1 MRISLFGTVGLT
13 LLAVGC
19 GDGGSKTP
27 DGLDNEPV
35 QQSLKLE
42 TFNDCQALERYIEDS
57 ATKQMRASLEQ
68 QKPGYW
74 ERYGRGR
81 GGVIFGPMPTQ
92 DDASAGS
99 GNGASGGSA
108 PKDSTGTNNQVE
120 GVHESDFV
128 QNDGTRIFVLS
139 GNRLFAHRSWPA
151 EQLTLAATLEVE
163 GWPREMLLDE
173 HNRLVIISQV
183 DQSLSGNPAKPGGMN
198 GGMVPVMDMACYGFG
213 CGYFNADSTKV
224 TTVDVSDVAHPTVVD
239 QVYLPGVFNQAR
251 RVDSNVRLVLS
262 DSFRWPEDVKFW
274 VDYSEDLYKD
284 EGKLTKAID
293 ALIAS
298 NEKSIRANTL
308 DKWLPAGRHVD
319 AQGVQMS
326 LPTSCGDF
334 YRSNAPSALGFVT
347 VASLNLDARTA
358 APGRTSLV
366 AEPGTIY
373 ASKESLY
380 LTHAHYWWWAQPGQ
394 KDFTYLH
401 KFDLSQ
407 PGRAVY
413 VGSGTVEGMPINQFA
428 LDEHEG
434 VLRMATTVTTRIPEP
449 EHEDWWWGRTTTTSR
464 VTTLGVKN
472 GRLAELGRSEDLAE
486 GERIFSARFVGNR
499 GYVVTFLQVDPLF
512 TFDLSDPAH
521 PRKVGELKVPGFS
534 TYMHPVGDHHL
545 LTLGIHTEPP
555 PGGGC
560 CGTSTLK
567 LSLFDVGDLA
577 NPKEVATQLVG
588 EAYGWSEALYEHKAF
603 NYFAAKG
610 LVAIP
615 FTDYTRYYTSYENYW
630 QNFRT
635 ELRVFR
641 VDLAAGISP
650 VGSVPMSDLFR
661 TVSMP
666 QWTYYYTP
674 DVRRSVM
681 ADDYVYA
688 ISDAGVRVS
697 KVDSLQTPLVT
708 VPFPVSTP

>member
-1 MRISLFGTVGLT
+1 MRLRLFGTVGLT

-19 GDGGSKTP
+19 GDGGNKAP

-42 TFNDCQALERYIEDS
+42 TFNDCAALERYIEDT
-57 ATKQMRASLEQ
+57 ATKQMRANLEQ

-74 ERYGRGR
+74 ERFGRGTR
-81 GGVIFGPMPTQ
+81 GGVVFGPMPTE
-92 DDASAGS
+92 DSAG
-99 GNGASGGSA
+99 GGVNAGAGGQA

-139 GNRLFAHRSWPA
+139 GNRLYAHRSWPA

-163 GWPREMLLDE
+163 GWPREMLLDARD
-173 HNRLVIISQV
+173 RLVIVSQV
-183 DQSLSGNPAKPGGMN
+183 ARSLPGTPAKVGGGAGGGM
-198 GGMVPVMDMACYGFG
+198 MPVADMACYGFS
-213 CGYFNADSTKV
+213 CGYYNADSTKV

-239 QVYLPGVFNQAR
+239 QVYLPGVFTQAR

-262 DSFRWPEDVKFW
+262 DAFRWPEDVKFW
-274 VDYSEDLYKD
+274 VEYSEDLYKD

-293 ALIAS
+293 ALIDQNA
-298 NEKSIRANTL
+298 KRIRANTL
-308 DKWLPAGRHVD
+308 DQWLPAGKHVD
-319 AQGVQMS
+319 AAGVETA

-334 YRSNAPSALGFVT
+334 YRSNAPSSLGFVT
-347 VASLNLDARTA
+347 VASLDLDARTA

-366 AEPGTIY
+366 AEPGTVY
-373 ASKESLY
+373 ASRESLY
-380 LTHAHYWWWAQPGQ
+380 LAHPHSWWWPEPGQ

-401 KFDLSQ
+401 KFDLRQ

-413 VGSGTVEGMPINQFA
+413 AGSGTVEGTPVNQFA
-428 LDEHEG
+428 LDEYEG
-434 VLRMATTVTTRIPEP
+434 VLRLATTVTTRIPEP
-449 EHEDWWWGRTTTTSR
+449 EHEDWWWGRTTTSSR
-464 VTTLGVKN
+464 VTTLGVKD
-472 GRLAELGRSEDLAE
+472 GRLTELGRSEDLAE
-486 GERIFSARFVGNR
+486 GERIFSARFAGPR

-545 LTLGIHTEPP
+545 LTLGVHTDPN
-555 PGGGC
+555 GGC
-560 CGTSTLK
+560 CGTRALK
-567 LSLFDVGDLA
+567 LSLFDVSDLA
-577 NPKEVATQLVG
+577 NPKETATQLVG

-615 FTDYTRYYTSYENYW
+615 FTDYSKYYTTYDDYW
-630 QNFRT
+630 QGFRT

-650 VGSVPMSDLFR
+650 VGAVPMSDLFK
-661 TVSMP
+661 TTNLP
-666 QWTYYYTP
+666 QWSYYYAP
-674 DVRRSVM
+674 EVRRSVM

>member
-1 MRISLFGTVGLT
+1 MRISLFGTVGLA

-19 GDGGSKTP
+19 GDGKAP
-27 DGLDNEPV
+27 DGLENEPV
-35 QQSLKLE
+35 QQSLKLT
-42 TFNDCQALERYIEDS
+42 TFNDCSALEQYIEDS
-57 ATKQMRASLEQ
+57 ATKQMRTLLEQ

-74 ERYGRGR
+74 ERFGRGR
-81 GGVIFGPMPTQ
+81 GGIVFGPMPQ
-92 DDASAGS
+92 EDSAG
-99 GNGASGGSA
+99 GGVNAGGGSPVA
-108 PKDSTGTNNQVE
+108 PQDSTGTNNQVE

-139 GNRLFAHRSWPA
+139 GNRLYAHRSWPA

-173 HNRLVIISQV
+173 HNRLVIVSQV
-183 DQSLSGNPAKPGGMN
+183 AMSLPGTPAKTGAGPGG
-198 GGMVPVMDMACYGFG
+198 GMMPVGDIACYGFG
-213 CGYFNADSTKV
+213 CGYYNADSTKV
-224 TTVDVSDVAHPTVVD
+224 TTVDVSDVAHPAVVD
-239 QVYLPGVFNQAR
+239 QLYLPGVFNQAR
-251 RVDSNVRLVLS
+251 RVDSSVRLVLS
-262 DSFRWPEDVKFW
+262 DAFRWPEDVKFW

-293 ALIAS
+293 ALIAQ
-298 NEKSIRANTL
+298 NEKRIRANTL
-308 DKWLPAGRHVD
+308 EKWLPPGKHVD
-319 AQGVQMS
+319 AAGVETA
-326 LPTSCGDF
+326 LPMSCGDF

-347 VASLNLDARTA
+347 VASVDLDARTA

-366 AEPGTIY
+366 AEPGTVY
-373 ASKESLY
+373 ASKASLY
-380 LTHAHYWWWAQPGQ
+380 LAHSHYWWWPQPGQ

-413 VGSGTVEGMPINQFA
+413 VGSGTVEGTPINQFA
-428 LDEHEG
+428 LDEYEG
-434 VLRMATTVTTRIPEP
+434 VLRLATTVSTRVPEP
-449 EHEDWWWGRTTTTSR
+449 EHEDWWWGRTATTSR
-464 VTTLGVKN
+464 VTTLDVRN

-486 GERIFSARFVGNR
+486 GERIFSARFVGPR
-499 GYVVTFLQVDPLF
+499 GYVVTYLQVDPLF

-555 PGGGC
+555 NGGC
-560 CGTSTLK
+560 CGTSNVK

-577 NPKEVATQLVG
+577 NPKEVSTQLVG
-588 EAYGWSEALYEHKAF
+588 QAYGWSEALYEHKAF

-615 FTDYTRYYTSYENYW
+615 FTDYASYTSSEDYW
-630 QNFRT
+630 SSFRT

-641 VDLAAGISP
+641 VDLTAGISP
-650 VGSVPMSDLFR
+650 VGAVPMSDLFK
-661 TVSMP
+661 TASLP
-666 QWTYYYTP
+666 HWSYYYVP

-708 VPFPVSTP
+708 VPFPVITP

>member
-1 MRISLFGTVGLT
+1 MRWSLFGTVGLT

-19 GDGGSKTP
+19 GDGGNKAP

-35 QQSLKLE
+35 QQALKLE
-42 TFNDCQALERYIEDS
+42 SFNACSALERYIEDT

-74 ERYGRGR
+74 DRFGRGR
-81 GGVIFGPMPTQ
+81 GGGVFGPMPAE
-92 DDASAGS
+92 DAAGGGS
-99 GNGASGGSA
+99 VTSGGGSQA

-139 GNRLFAHRSWPA
+139 GNRLYAHRSWPA
-151 EQLTLAATLEVE
+151 EQLTLASTLEVE

-173 HNRLVIISQV
+173 HQRLVIISQV
-183 DQSLSGNPAKPGGMN
+183 AQSLPGVPAKTNGGVGGGMA
-198 GGMVPVMDMACYGFG
+198 PIADIACFGFG
-213 CGYFNADSTKV
+213 CGYYNADSTKV

-239 QVYLPGVFNQAR
+239 QLYLPGVFNQAR

-262 DSFRWPEDVKFW
+262 DAFRWPEDVKFW
-274 VDYSEDLYKD
+274 VDYSEDLYRD
-284 EGKLTKAID
+284 EDKLTQAID
-293 ALIAS
+293 ALIKR
-298 NEKSIRANTL
+298 NEKRIRANTL
-308 DKWLPAGRHVD
+308 DQWLPAGRHVD
-319 AQGVQMS
+319 AAGVTTA

-347 VASLNLDARTA
+347 VASLDLDARTA

-366 AEPGTIY
+366 AEPGTVY
-373 ASKESLY
+373 ASKQSLY
-380 LTHAHYWWWAQPGQ
+380 LAHPHYWWWPLPGQ

-413 VGSGTVEGMPINQFA
+413 AGSGTVEGTPVDPFA

-434 VLRMATTVTTRIPEP
+434 VLRMATTVTTRLPEP
-449 EHEDWWWGRTTTTSR
+449 EHEDWWWGRTTTASR
-464 VTTLGVKN
+464 VTTLGVKD

-545 LTLGIHTEPP
+545 LTLGIHREPN
-555 PGGGC
+555 GGC

-577 NPKEVATQLVG
+577 HPTEVSTQLVG

-615 FTDYTRYYTSYENYW
+615 FTDYSGSYSSSEDYW
-630 QNFRT
+630 QGFRT

-641 VDLAAGISP
+641 VDLAAGLSP
-650 VGSVPMSDLFR
+650 VGAVPMSDLFKS
-661 TVSMP
+661 TGMP
-666 QWTYYYTP
+666 QWSYYYVP

-708 VPFPVSTP
+708 VPFPASTP

>member
-19 GDGGSKTP
+19 SDGGRAP
-27 DGLDNEPV
+27 DGLENQPV
-35 QQSLKLE
+35 QQSLRLE
-42 TFNDCQALERYIEDS
+42 TFNDCAALEQYIEDS
-57 ATKQMRASLEQ
+57 ATKQMRTVLEQ

-74 ERYGRGR
+74 ERFGRGR
-81 GGVIFGPMPTQ
+81 GGIVFGPVPA
-92 DDASAGS
+92 DDAGGEVTSGG
-99 GNGASGGSA
+99 GNGA
-108 PKDSTGTNNQVE
+108 PPPQDSTGTNNQVE

-139 GNRLFAHRSWPA
+139 GNRLYAHRSWPA

-173 HNRLVIISQV
+173 HDRLVIVSQV
-183 DQSLSGNPAKPGGMN
+183 ALSLPGTPAKAGTGPGG
-198 GGMVPVMDMACYGFG
+198 GMTPVADMACYGFG
-213 CGYFNADSTKV
+213 CGYYNADSTKV

-239 QVYLPGVFNQAR
+239 QLYLPGVFNQAR
-251 RVDSNVRLVLS
+251 RVDSHVRLVLS
-262 DSFRWPEDVKFW
+262 DAFRWPEDVRFW
-274 VDYSEDLYKD
+274 VDFSEDLYRD

-293 ALIAS
+293 ALIAQ
-298 NEKSIRANTL
+298 NEKRIRANTL
-308 DKWLPAGRHVD
+308 DRWLPAGRHVD
-319 AQGVQMS
+319 AAGVETA
-326 LPTSCGDF
+326 LPTACGDF
-334 YRSNAPSALGFVT
+334 YRSNAPAALGFVT
-347 VASLNLDARTA
+347 VASVDLDARTA

-366 AEPGTIY
+366 AEPGTVY
-373 ASKESLY
+373 ASRESLY
-380 LTHAHYWWWAQPGQ
+380 LAHPHYWWWPEPGQ

-401 KFDLSQ
+401 KFDLRQ

-413 VGSGTVEGMPINQFA
+413 VGSGTVEGTPINPFA
-428 LDEHEG
+428 LDEYEG
-434 VLRMATTVTTRIPEP
+434 VLRLATTVTTRVPEP
-449 EHEDWWWGRTTTTSR
+449 EHEDWWWGRTTTASR
-464 VTTLGVKN
+464 VTTLGVQD

-486 GERIFSARFVGNR
+486 GERIFSARFVGPR
-499 GYVVTFLQVDPLF
+499 GYVVTYLQVDPLF

-545 LTLGIHTEPP
+545 LTLGIHTEPTN
-555 PGGGC
+555 GGC
-560 CGTSTLK
+560 CGTSNVK

-577 NPKEVATQLVG
+577 NPKEVSTQLVG
-588 EAYGWSEALYEHKAF
+588 QAYGWSEALYEHKAF

-615 FTDYTRYYTSYENYW
+615 FTDSASYTTYEDYW
-630 QNFRT
+630 SSFRT

-650 VGSVPMSDLFR
+650 VGAVPMSDLFKKAGAPEW
-661 TVSMP
+661 S
-666 QWTYYYTP
+666 YYYTP
-674 DVRRSVM
+674 EVRRSVM

>member
-1 MRISLFGTVGLT
+1 MRWSHFGSVGLT

-19 GDGGSKTP
+19 SGGDGTP
-27 DGLDNEPV
+27 DGLGNEPV
-35 QQSLKLE
+35 QQALKLE
-42 TFNDCQALERYIEDS
+42 GFNDCAKLEQYIEDTAS
-57 ATKQMRASLEQ
+57 KQMRASLEQ

-74 ERYGRGR
+74 ERFGRNR
-81 GGVIFGPMPTQ
+81 GVDFGSPPPM
-92 DDASAGS
+92 SADGPET
-99 GNGASGGSA
+99 AGGSTSNSG
-108 PKDSTGTNNQVE
+108 PQDSTGTNNQVE

-139 GNRLFAHRSWPA
+139 GNRLYAHRSWPA
-151 EQLTLAATLEVE
+151 EQLTLAASLEIE

-173 HNRLVIISQV
+173 HDRLVIVSQV
-183 DQSLSGNPAKPGGMN
+183 ALGLPGTPAKGSAGGA
-198 GGMVPVMDMACYGFG
+198 MAPMPDIACTAFG
-213 CGYFNADSTKV
+213 CGFYNADSTKV

-239 QVYLPGVFNQAR
+239 QLYMPGVFTQAR
-251 RVDSNVRLVLS
+251 RVDNAVRLVLS
-262 DSFRWPEDVKFW
+262 DAFRWPEGVKFW

-284 EGKLTKAID
+284 TKKLEKAID

-298 NEKSIRANTL
+298 NEQRIRASTL
-308 DKWLPAGRHVD
+308 AQWLPEGKHVD
-319 AQGVQMS
+319 AAGVTTA
-326 LPTSCGDF
+326 LPVSCGDF

-347 VASLNLDARTA
+347 VASLDLDARAA

-366 AEPGTIY
+366 AEPGTVY
-373 ASKESLY
+373 ASKDSLY
-380 LTHAHYWWWAQPGQ
+380 LAHSHYWWWPVPGQ

-401 KFDLSQ
+401 KFDIRQ

-413 VGSGTVEGMPINQFA
+413 VGSGTVEGTPVNQFA
-428 LDEHEG
+428 LDEYEG
-434 VLRMATTVTTRIPEP
+434 VLRLATTVTTRVPEP

-464 VTTLGVKN
+464 VTTLGVQN
-472 GRLAELGRSEDLAE
+472 GHLAELGRSENLAD
-486 GERIFSARFVGNR
+486 GERIFSARFVGPR

-545 LTLGIHTEPP
+545 LTMGVHRDPD
-555 PGGGC
+555 GGC
-560 CGTSTLK
+560 CGTSALK
-567 LSLFDVGDLA
+567 LSLFDVSDLA
-577 NPKEVATQLVG
+577 NPKETATQLVG
-588 EAYGWSEALYEHKAF
+588 TAYGWSEAVYEHKAF

-615 FTDYTRYYTSYENYW
+615 FTDYTPYYGSYEDYW
-630 QNFRT
+630 RNFRT

-641 VDLAAGISP
+641 VDLEAGISP
-650 VGSVPMSDLFR
+650 VGAVSMSDMYKR
-661 TVSMP
+661 SGMP
-666 QWTYYYTP
+666 TWSWYYAP

-688 ISDAGVRVS
+688 ISDSGVRVA

-708 VPFPVSTP
+708 VPFIPATP

>member
-1 MRISLFGTVGLT
+1 MRFSLFGTVGLT

-19 GDGGSKTP
+19 GDGGKAP
-27 DGLDNEPV
+27 EGLDNEPV
-35 QQSLKLE
+35 QQSLKLT
-42 TFNDCQALERYIEDS
+42 TFDDCSALERYIEDT

-74 ERYGRGR
+74 ERFGRR
-81 GGVIFGPMPTQ
+81 GGIIFGPMPAE
-92 DDASAGS
+92 DSAGGGVTSGS
-99 GNGASGGSA
+99 GNQA
-108 PKDSTGTNNQVE
+108 PQDSTGTNNQVE

-139 GNRLFAHRSWPA
+139 GNRLYAHRSWPA

-173 HNRLVIISQV
+173 QNRLVIVSQV
-183 DQSLSGNPAKPGGMN
+183 AQSLPGTPAKGGGAG
-198 GGMVPVMDMACYGFG
+198 GGMVPAVDMACYGFG
-213 CGYFNADSTKV
+213 CGYYNADSTKV

-239 QVYLPGVFNQAR
+239 QVYLPGIFNQAR
-251 RVDSNVRLVLS
+251 RVDGNVRLVLS
-262 DSFRWPEDVKFW
+262 DAFRWPEDVKFW

-284 EGKLTKAID
+284 EGKLTKTID
-293 ALIAS
+293 ALIAE
-298 NEKSIRANTL
+298 NEKRIRANTL
-308 DKWLPAGRHVD
+308 DQWLPSGRHVD
-319 AQGVQMS
+319 AAGVETS

-347 VASLNLDARTA
+347 VASLDLDARTA

-366 AEPGTIY
+366 AEPGTVY
-373 ASKESLY
+373 ASRESLY
-380 LTHAHYWWWAQPGQ
+380 LAHPHYWWWPLPGQ

-401 KFDLSQ
+401 KFDLTQ

-413 VGSGTVEGMPINQFA
+413 AGSGTVEGTPINQFA
-428 LDEHEG
+428 LDEYEG
-434 VLRMATTVTTRIPEP
+434 VLRMATTVTTRLPEP
-449 EHEDWWWGRTTTTSR
+449 EHDDWWWGRTTTASR
-464 VTTLGVKN
+464 VTTLGLKN
-472 GRLAELGRSEDLAE
+472 GHLAELGRSEDLAE

-512 TFDLSDPAH
+512 TFDLSDPANPH
-521 PRKVGELKVPGFS
+521 KVGELKVPGFS

-545 LTLGIHTEPP
+545 LTLGIHTDPN
-555 PGGGC
+555 GGC
-560 CGTSTLK
+560 CGTRALK
-567 LSLFDVGDLA
+567 LSLFDVDDLA
-577 NPKEVATQLVG
+577 NPKEVSTQLVG

-615 FTDYTRYYTSYENYW
+615 FTDYSRSYGSYEDYW
-630 QNFRT
+630 SGFRT
-635 ELRVFR
+635 DLRVFR

-650 VGSVPMSDLFR
+650 VGSVPMSDLYKR
-661 TVSMP
+661 AGMP
-666 QWTYYYTP
+666 QWSYYYTP
-674 DVRRSVM
+674 EVRRSVM

-688 ISDAGVRVS
+688 ISDAGMRVS
-697 KVDSLQTPLVT
+697 KVQSLQTPLVT
-708 VPFPVSTP
+708 VPFPASTP

>member
-1 MRISLFGTVGLT
+1 MRLRLFGTVGLT

-19 GDGGSKTP
+19 GDGGKAP
-27 DGLDNEPV
+27 EGLDNEPV

-42 TFNDCQALERYIEDS
+42 TFNDCTALEQYIEDAAS
-57 ATKQMRASLEQ
+57 KQMRASLEQ

-74 ERYGRGR
+74 ERFGRGGR
-81 GGVIFGPMPTQ
+81 GGVVFGPMPAE
-92 DDASAGS
+92 DSAG
-99 GNGASGGSA
+99 GGATAGGGSAA

-139 GNRLFAHRSWPA
+139 GNRLYAHRSWPA

-173 HNRLVIISQV
+173 HGRLVIISQV
-183 DQSLSGNPAKPGGMN
+183 AQSLPGTPAKPGGSVG
-198 GGMVPVMDMACYGFG
+198 GGMVPVADIACYGYG
-213 CGYFNADSTKV
+213 CGYYNADSTKV

-239 QVYLPGVFNQAR
+239 QLYLPGVFNQAR
-251 RVDSNVRLVLS
+251 RVDSNVRLVLA
-262 DSFRWPEDVKFW
+262 DAFRWPEDVKFW

-284 EGKLTKAID
+284 EDKLEKAID

-308 DKWLPAGRHVD
+308 DQWLPAGRHVD
-319 AQGVQMS
+319 AAGVTTP

-334 YRSNAPSALGFVT
+334 YRSNAPSTLGFVT
-347 VASLNLDARTA
+347 VASLDLDARTA

-366 AEPGTIY
+366 AEPGTVY
-373 ASKESLY
+373 ASRESLY
-380 LTHAHYWWWAQPGQ
+380 LAHQHSWWWPMPGQ

-413 VGSGTVEGMPINQFA
+413 VGSGTVEGAPVNQFA
-428 LDEHEG
+428 LDEYEG
-434 VLRMATTVTTRIPEP
+434 VLRLATTVTTRLPEP
-449 EHEDWWWGRTTTTSR
+449 DHADWWWGRTTTASR

-486 GERIFSARFVGNR
+486 GERIFSARFVGPR

-545 LTLGIHTEPP
+545 LTLGIQTSAPN
-555 PGGGC
+555 GGC

-567 LSLFDVGDLA
+567 LSLFDASDMA
-577 NPKEVATQLVG
+577 HPKEVATQLVG

-615 FTDYTRYYTSYENYW
+615 FTDYSRSYSSYEDYW
-630 QNFRT
+630 QGFRT

-641 VDLAAGISP
+641 VDLGAGISP

-661 TVSMP
+661 TTGYP
-666 QWTYYYTP
+666 QWSYSYVP

-697 KVDSLQTPLVT
+697 KVDRLQTPLVT

>member
-1 MRISLFGTVGLT
+1 MRFSLFGTVGLT

-19 GDGGSKTP
+19 GDGGKAP
-27 DGLDNEPV
+27 EGLDNEPV
-35 QQSLKLE
+35 QQSLKLT
-42 TFNDCQALERYIEDS
+42 TFNDCPALEQYIEDT
-57 ATKQMRASLEQ
+57 ATKQMRANLEQ

-74 ERYGRGR
+74 ERFGRGR
-81 GGVIFGPMPTQ
+81 YGGVVFGPMPAE
-92 DDASAGS
+92 DSAGGGVTSGS
-99 GNGASGGSA
+99 GNQA

-139 GNRLFAHRSWPA
+139 GNRLYAHRSWPA

-173 HNRLVIISQV
+173 QDRLVIVSQV
-183 DQSLSGNPAKPGGMN
+183 ARSLPGTPAKGGGMG
-198 GGMVPVMDMACYGFG
+198 GGMVPVADMACYGFG
-213 CGYFNADSTKV
+213 CGYYNADSTKV

-262 DSFRWPEDVKFW
+262 DAFRWPEAVKFY
-274 VDYSEDLYKD
+274 VEYSEDLYKD
-284 EGKLTKAID
+284 EEKLTKTLD
-293 ALIAS
+293 ALIAE
-298 NEKSIRANTL
+298 NEKHIRANTL
-308 DKWLPAGRHVD
+308 DQWLPAGKHVD
-319 AQGVQMS
+319 AAGVETA

-347 VASLNLDARTA
+347 VASLDLDARTA

-366 AEPGTIY
+366 AEPGTVY
-373 ASKESLY
+373 ASRESLY
-380 LTHAHYWWWAQPGQ
+380 LAHPHYWWWPEVGQ

-401 KFDLSQ
+401 KFDLRQ

-413 VGSGTVEGMPINQFA
+413 AGSGTVEGSPINQFA
-428 LDEHEG
+428 LDEYEG
-434 VLRMATTVTTRIPEP
+434 VLRMATTVTTRLPEP
-449 EHEDWWWGRTTTTSR
+449 EHEDWWWGRTTTASR
-464 VTTLGVKN
+464 VTTLGVKD
-472 GRLAELGRSEDLAE
+472 GHLAELGRSEDLAE
-486 GERIFSARFVGNR
+486 GERIFSARFVGPR

-512 TFDLSDPAH
+512 TFDLSDPANPH
-521 PRKVGELKVPGFS
+521 KVGELKVPGFS

-545 LTLGIHTEPP
+545 LTLGIHREPT
-555 PGGGC
+555 GGP
-560 CGTSTLK
+560 STLK
-567 LSLFDVGDLA
+567 LSLFDVGDMA
-577 NPKEVATQLVG
+577 NPKEVSTQLVG

-603 NYFAAKG
+603 NYFAARG

-615 FTDYTRYYTSYENYW
+615 FTDYSRSYGSSEDYW
-630 QNFRT
+630 SGFRT

-650 VGSVPMSDLFR
+650 VGAVPMSDLFK
-661 TVSMP
+661 TQNLP
-666 QWTYYYTP
+666 QWSYYYTP

-697 KVDSLQTPLVT
+697 KVQSLQTPLVT
-708 VPFPVSTP
+708 VPFPASTP